1 MKVFLTGAGG
11 QLGRELQDTVPA
23 DIELIALDREQ
34 CDISNRAT
42 VEQILA
48 KTTPDLIINA
58 AAYTAVDKAEQ
69 EQAAAFAINHL
80 GIENLAKAAAK
91 LKTKIIHVS
100 TDFVFDG
107 RQNRPYQP
115 DDPPHPQSVYGAS
128 KLAGEQALLDYLPDN
143 HILIRTSWVYSA
155 YGHNF
160 VKTML
165 RLMQDKDELGIVADQ
180 IGSPTWANG
189 LARTIWAFANRPEVQ
204 GLFHWSDAG
213 VASWYDFAVAIQ
225 REGLAISFLGKPIM
239 IKPITTQD
247 YPTPATRPAFS
258 VLNCTK
264 TRQTLEL
271 PAVHW
276 QTALQSMMARLTDQ

>member
-23 DIELIALDREQ
+23 DIELIVLDREQ

-42 VEQILA
+42 VEQTLA

-69 EQAAAFAINHL
+69 EQAAAYTVNHL
-80 GIENLAKAAAK
+80 GIETLAKAAAK

-276 QTALQSMMARLTDQ
+276 QTALQSMMARLTDP